1 MAEDQEMER
10 ILTLPLRDAFKMPRS
25 KRAPY
30 AVRLLKRL
38 VGHHMKSDN
47 IWLEPPV
54 SEYIWQRGIGKPP
67 RKIRVRAVK
76 FEDGLVEVS
85 LPEE

>member
-1 MAEDQEMER
+1 MAEDEEMER
-10 ILTLPLRDAFKMPRS
+10 ILTIPLRGAIKVPRT

-38 VGHHMKSDN
+38 VGRHMKSDN
-47 IWLEPPV
+47 VWLEPPV
-54 SEYIWQRGIGKPP
+54 SELIWKRGMEHPP
-67 RKIRVRAVK
+67 RKIRIRAVR

-85 LPEE
+85 LPQE

>member
-1 MAEDQEMER
+1 MAEDEEMER
-10 ILTLPLRDAFKMPRS
+10 ILTIPLTKALIISRH

-38 VGHHMKSDN
+38 VGRHMKSDN
-47 IWLEPPV
+47 VWLEPPV
-54 SEYIWQRGIGKPP
+54 SEYIWQRGIENPP
-67 RKIRVRAVK
+67 KKIRIRAVR